1 MFWSISC
8 EHHAL
13 LMEKIEDQITR
24 ELPASLKSAL
34 PAMEEIEAELAD
46 SVADDATE
54 TAALQPTKRKAV
66 KRSKKP

>member
-1 MFWSISC
+1 
-8 EHHAL
+8 
-13 LMEKIEDQITR
+13 
-24 ELPASLKSAL
+24 LKSAL